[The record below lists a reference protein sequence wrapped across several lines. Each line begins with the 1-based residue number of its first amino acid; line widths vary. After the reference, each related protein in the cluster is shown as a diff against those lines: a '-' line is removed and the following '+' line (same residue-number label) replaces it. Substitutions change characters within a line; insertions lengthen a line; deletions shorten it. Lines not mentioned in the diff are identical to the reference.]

1 MSEPFDAPTR
11 APAGQPAS
19 EPFDPQP
26 RRAAYKLPLSRPIV
40 TWALLAIIG
49 VMFVVQTLLGG
60 STDTEVLILM
70 GAKVTPLVAA
80 GEYWRLFTSM
90 FLHIGVM
97 HLAFNGYALFVLG
110 TELERLY
117 GSGRFL
123 AIYLLSG
130 LFGSL
135 FSYAFSVS
143 LSAGA
148 SGAIFGLVGA
158 LAAFFMLHRKLLGD
172 YGRRRLINIGIIVA
186 LNLFWGLS
194 QPGIDNWAHMG
205 GLLGGLGL
213 GWALA
218 PRYKLDPVTVQ
229 VLDTNRMGRYWLA
242 LALAVAILVGGTG
255 LATRI
260 HRDSPH
266 GHLLRGQQAIE
277 AEAWDEAAFEL
288 QQALDKDPSL
298 GDATTYFYLGL
309 AHSYLEEPQPA
320 AQAYEAALAQDAN
333 HTSSLWNLAI
343 TYLDLGRYAEARDH
357 FERYV
362 EIYPAGL
369 VETKP
374 YLDELT
380 RLGY

>member
-1 MSEPFDAPTR
+1 M
-11 APAGQPAS
+11 
-19 EPFDPQP
+19 
-26 RRAAYKLPLSRPIV
+26 V
-40 TWALLAIIG
+40 TYVLLAIL
-49 VMFVVQTLLGG
+49 VVVFIVETLLGG
-60 STDTEVLILM
+60 STDTEVLIRM
-70 GAKVTPLVAA
+70 GAKVTPLIAA

-90 FLHIGVM
+90 FLHIGLM

-117 GSGRFL
+117 GPGRFL
-123 AIYLLSG
+123 ATYLLSG

-135 FSYAFSVS
+135 FSYAFSNS

-158 LAAFFMLHRKLLGD
+158 LAAFFYLQRKILGD

-205 GLLGGLGL
+205 GLLSGLAL

-218 PRYKLDPVTVQ
+218 PRYELDPVTIR

-242 LALAVAILVGGTG
+242 LTVAVAVLVLGTT
-255 LATRI
+255 LATRV
-260 HRDSPH
+260 HRDSPRS
-266 GHLLRGQQAIE
+266 HLLRGQQAIE
-277 AEAWDEAAFEL
+277 AESWDEAVSEL
-288 QQALDKDPSL
+288 EQALARDPSL
-298 GDATTYFYLGL
+298 GDVTAYFYLGL
-309 AHSYLEEPQPA
+309 AHSYLEEPLPA
-320 AQAYEAALAQDAN
+320 AEAYEAALEQDGD
-333 HTSSLWNLAI
+333 HTPSLWNLAL
-343 TYLDLGRYAEARDH
+343 TNLDLARYAEARAL

-362 EIYPAGL
+362 EVYPAGL
-369 VETKP
+369 VETQP